1 MTDERERLITIL
13 TASLE
18 ALRTTLPLN
27 TEAVLHDLTRP
38 ESSVVN
44 IVNGHVSGRK
54 AGDALLSG
62 PEDDTG
68 FLGLLN
74 ASQRVSSQV
83 FSGYTTTT
91 LSGTTLNSA
100 STIYYSE
107 DGVPLVAFCINVD
120 MDVVLKLKRDLDY
133 LLHPT
138 AAAESPDNP
147 LGEIQDKSL
156 DDVIS
161 KYRPTGSESKIDFR
175 KRVIS
180 EIHAQGFFKIKGSVN
195 HVAKALGVTR
205 YTVYNYLDKLN
216 DKA

>member
-1 MTDERERLITIL
+1 MKDERERLITIL

-38 ESSVVN
+38 EASVIN
-44 IVNGHVSGRK
+44 IINGHVSGRK

-62 PEDDTG
+62 PENDTG
-68 FLGLLN
+68 FLGLLD
-74 ASQRVSSQV
+74 ASKRVPSQV

-100 STIYYSE
+100 STIYYSD

-120 MDVVLKLKRDLDY
+120 MDVVLKLKRDLTIY
-133 LLHPT
+133 SIRPPRLKHQKIRWVIFRI
-138 AAAESPDNP
+138 NP
-147 LGEIQDKSL
+147 WMRLFRNSDLRVQKVKS
-156 DDVIS
+156 I
-161 KYRPTGSESKIDFR
+161 SESGLFL
-175 KRVIS
+175 